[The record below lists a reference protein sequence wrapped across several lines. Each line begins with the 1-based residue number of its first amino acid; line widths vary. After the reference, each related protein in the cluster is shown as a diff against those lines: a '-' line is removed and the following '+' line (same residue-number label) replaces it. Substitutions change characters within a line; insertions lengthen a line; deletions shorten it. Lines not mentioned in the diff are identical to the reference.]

1 MPRGPELPTDGIEC
15 TGASPEPDPTSNVK
29 AKAPKIRLL
38 AVDVDGTLTPGN
50 NKVTPDT
57 RRALQRLHDA
67 GIAIT
72 IATGRRYRTTR
83 AIIDEVGMS
92 LPAVCLG
99 GALVKHHDH
108 ATVAKEAYAPKDCER
123 IVALAR
129 ELGQSVVF
137 QHDADIFGTQDFLVD
152 DALPWN
158 VHTKLYFENS
168 APLSHRGDAIADDH
182 GMDVLVIGLFG
193 TERDLRRFER
203 AASERFGDK
212 LAMTIVPS
220 SLPGGGSYCEVRQA
234 HVSKW
239 SGLKHLAAE
248 LDIPLDEICAVGD
261 EVNDLPMI
269 ENAAASVA
277 MGNGHA
283 DVKSAADWV
292 TDRHDEDGLVSVV
305 DWILG

>member
-1 MPRGPELPTDGIEC
+1 MPRRPELPTDGIEC

-182 GMDVLVIGLFG
+182 GMDVLVIGVFG
-193 TERDLRRFER
+193 AKQELRALAR
-203 AASERFGDK
+203 ALSERFRGK
-212 LAMTIVPS
+212 LATTVVPDS
-220 SLPGGGSYCEVRQA
+220 VGGGWYCEVRQA

-239 SGLKHLAAE
+239 TGLEHLAGE
-248 LDIPLDEICAVGD
+248 LDIALEEICAVGD
-261 EVNDLPMI
+261 ELNDLPMI
-269 ENAAASVA
+269 RNAGASVA
-277 MGNGHA
+277 MGNAHE

-292 TDRHDEDGLVSVV
+292 TDRHDEDGLVGVV
-305 DWILG
+305 DWILA